1 MSPKHILST
10 WKSLTVLFW
19 ICSCFWTAATCSYW
33 AEHIHLPTHFF
44 TLLHLSIPPSLNPLN
59 SILSW
64 FCLFFSPCHLNS
76 FSHTYGLR
84 RQHDM
89 SGGFRRIPVLLSRDK
104 VSALTLIS
112 STRSFLS
119 LLSKQSICAFCRPDS
134 FPTPLCLWLRLFL
147 LTPDV
152 VQTFIHVGWG
162 LLTLVFLTRLLQ
174 KGCS

>member
-1 MSPKHILST
+1 MKKPDCVVLIYCSMNLQLFLNGCNMQLLSR
-10 WKSLTVLFW
+10 
-19 ICSCFWTAATCSYW
+19 
-33 AEHIHLPTHFF
+33 THPS
-44 TLLHLSIPPSLNPLN
+44 TNTQLHLSIPPSLNPLN

-162 LLTLVFLTRLLQ
+162 LLTLVFMTRLLQ
-174 KGCS
+174 KGGS